1 MADGLDAVPQSSQ
14 SDGRWKIAFV
24 PAGTSGSTVNPLSLA
39 KITGTGSVNMTYSFT
54 PDGFNYAVAQ
64 ATVEDKRLTLSQDL
78 SRPGKTTE
86 TLENKYVDSTDVKS
100 AAQILKRD
108 TAGFFV
114 IRRGVDNAKDW
125 ASGDVVD
132 VISFI
137 AGYQRPDAPTENG
150 LDTITQSQFITAP
163 TQRKVPLVA

>member
-24 PAGTSGSTVNPLSLA
+24 PAGTGSTTVNPLSVA
-39 KITGTGSVNMTYSFT
+39 KVSGSGSVNMTYSFT
-54 PDGFNYAVAQ
+54 PDGFNYAVSQ

-86 TLENKYVDSTDVKS
+86 TLENKYVDSIDPKS
-100 AAQILKRD
+100 AAQIL
-108 TAGFFV
+108 TQNTEGYFV
-114 IRRGVDNAKDW
+114 VRRGVDNAEDW
-125 ASGDVVD
+125 AVGDVVD
-132 VISFI
+132 VITFI

-163 TQRKVPLVA
+163 TQRKATLVA

>member
-24 PAGTSGSTVNPLSLA
+24 PAGTGQTTVNPLSLA
-39 KITGTGSVNMTYSFT
+39 KVSGTGSVNMTYSFT
-54 PDGFNYAVAQ
+54 PDGFNYAVTQ
-64 ATVEDKRLTLSQDL
+64 ATVEDKRLTLTQDL

-86 TLENKYVDSTDVKS
+86 TLENKYVESTDVKS
-100 AAQILKRD
+100 AASVLTQNTSGYFI
-108 TAGFFV
+108 V
-114 IRRGVDNAKDW
+114 RRGVDNADDW
-125 ASGDVVD
+125 AVGDVVD
-132 VISFI
+132 VITFI

-163 TQRKVPLVA
+163 TQRKVALVA